1 MFAQET
7 IFIGVQVYKPS
18 CTCKLFEER
27 RHFRGGF
34 WPWEQCWGPWMVG
47 RWRSGSFGFGLL
59 YWSYDLWR
67 LQGQVQRKMRAAV
80 LWDYETVYS
89 FTSLFFSTNSGQKA
103 KAWLSSGSLVW
114 SFSLEPFS
122 PAGTEKRS
130 QLYFQAYLQ
139 LPFLISTTESPD
151 RLVNRRTGFSFFFS
165 TFTRTWDLDSGF
177 HMVQDKMNVYLGERC
192 PPYQSE
198 NKESSYER
206 YSSNENVQ
214 NSHFWKL
221 KQKYQNISIV
231 QML

>member
-18 CTCKLFEER
+18 CICNLFEER

-34 WPWEQCWGPWMVG
+34 WPWEQCWGPWTVG

-67 LQGQVQRKMRAAV
+67 LQGQVQRKMSKWE
-80 LWDYETVYS
+80 LLFYETVYS
-89 FTSLFFSTNSGQKA
+89 FTFSSFSTNSGQQA

-122 PAGTEKRS
+122 PACTEKRS

-151 RLVNRRTGFSFFFS
+151 RLVNRRTGFSFFYIHTNVRFRFRADLLFEEREA
-165 TFTRTWDLDSGF
+165 TGCVFTWFRIKWMSIWVKDVLHINLKTRNYL
-177 HMVQDKMNVYLGERC
+177 MNG
-192 PPYQSE
+192 
-198 NKESSYER
+198 
-206 YSSNENVQ
+206 
-214 NSHFWKL
+214 
-221 KQKYQNISIV
+221 IV
-231 QML
+231 LM